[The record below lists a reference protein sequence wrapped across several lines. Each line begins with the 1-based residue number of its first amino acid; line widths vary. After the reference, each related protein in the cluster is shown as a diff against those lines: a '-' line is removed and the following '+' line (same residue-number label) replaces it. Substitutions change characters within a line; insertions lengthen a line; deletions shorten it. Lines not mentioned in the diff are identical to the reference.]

1 VEKGI
6 TVISNAGGVNP
17 LACRDAVVALAE
29 ELGVADKVKV
39 GVVLGDDV
47 YPRLDELF
55 EQGEPLTH
63 MDDGNPLSD
72 ARDRVLSANVYL
84 GAEPVVK
91 ALSMGANIVISG
103 RVTDTG
109 VTLAPGILYF
119 VADDIAVGGNVLLD
133 VSRSDPDDTL
143 SFGIQP
149 VVAYNVRLTPG
160 VSMLPNG
167 WMAYRSSSIEVFG
180 LDRETRRISVGI
192 ELPFLVHLVPHFFI
206 GGGPYASYD
215 LWAKSVTGS
224 TSSDADKVA
233 DFGVRSVIGGW
244 F

>member
-1 VEKGI
+1 MRCVTLCASLLVLAVASPAVAQKANFGGGGQI
-6 TVISNAGGVNP
+6 VLDGVIDVDYEIRRP
-17 LACRDAVVALAE
+17 PR
-29 ELGVADKVKV
+29 
-39 GVVLGDDV
+39 GDS
-47 YPRLDELF
+47 
-55 EQGEPLTH
+55 T
-63 MDDGNPLSD
+63 
-72 ARDRVLSANVYL
+72 A
-84 GAEPVVK
+84 
-91 ALSMGANIVISG
+91 
-103 RVTDTG
+103 TTG